1 MNILDE
7 HVWIPVIMGRSFV
20 EGFGFTLCFDLSR
33 SRDLD
38 LLYDLLCLSRSRS
51 RSLSLSLDFTLSRS
65 TDLRIFRK
73 FNVCECQ
80 RYDKS
85 TKKKSSDVPSSSFS
99 RTSSSSISVAITF
112 SGSIPPSS
120 WRWSSTSP
128 HSIDIYI
135 YTSLKII

>member
-80 RYDKS
+80 RGMINLL
-85 TKKKSSDVPSSSFS
+85 KKNLQMYRRLLS
-99 RTSSSSISVAITF
+99 RE
-112 SGSIPPSS
+112 
-120 WRWSSTSP
+120 RLLRR
-128 HSIDIYI
+128 
-135 YTSLKII
+135 SLSRSRSRDRSLRLPGDGVRLRPIL